1 MSENFSTFP
10 DIDFKICVMIYDAKI
25 FDAENR
31 RNSFSNKPE
40 AYKVCSVAESV
51 VDQEWMD
58 GHWRG
63 VAEGNWEISQHC
75 QR

>member
-1 MSENFSTFP
+1 MGVFFISYCDTAMHEL
-10 DIDFKICVMIYDAKI
+10 
-25 FDAENR
+25 
-31 RNSFSNKPE
+31 
-40 AYKVCSVAESV
+40 VAESV